1 MSTKNNNLN
10 PGGSLIDHQFPFH
23 DFNDS
28 ELLRTTGSWV
38 YRSSDRLKGKLDIY
52 RDILE
57 SPDKND
63 PSEYIY
69 ETCFE
74 WNYYSIKKS
83 GILFKNAAKQKG
95 FSLLHCNTRSLGK
108 NVSLLHDIL
117 LTVETRPDIIAI
129 SETKI
134 NENSYANIN
143 LPGYNFVNTNSKSQ
157 AGGVG
162 LYIANNIEFSR
173 KTDFDISHDGIE
185 SCWVE
190 LACHKQK
197 NIVIGI
203 RKVIDHYF
211 MKLLKSN

>member
-1 MSTKNNNLN
+1 MLEDVTEYKKNLVYSSKMS
-10 PGGSLIDHQFPFH
+10 
-23 DFNDS
+23 
-28 ELLRTTGSWV
+28 
-38 YRSSDRLKGKLDIY
+38 
-52 RDILE
+52 
-57 SPDKND
+57 
-63 PSEYIY
+63 
-69 ETCFE
+69 
-74 WNYYSIKKS
+74 
-83 GILFKNAAKQKG
+83 QKG
-95 FSLLHCNTRSLGK
+95 FSLMHCNIRSLSK

-173 KTDFDISHDGIE
+173 KTDLDISRDGIE
-185 SCWVE
+185 SFWVE

-197 NIVIGI
+197 SIVIGC
-203 RKVIDHYF
+203 VY
-211 MKLLKSN
+211 